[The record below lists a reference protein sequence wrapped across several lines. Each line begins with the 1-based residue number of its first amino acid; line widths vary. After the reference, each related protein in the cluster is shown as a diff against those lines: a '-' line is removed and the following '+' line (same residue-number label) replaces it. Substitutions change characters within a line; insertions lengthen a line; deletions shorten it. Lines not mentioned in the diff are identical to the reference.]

1 VKWESVTFCQ
11 PFVKALLKT
20 CFSGLKSSRW
30 VGDFQVATGG
40 GFWVA
45 TRDWQQN
52 EKEDTRLFVE
62 TSDFV
67 KNYQTG

>member
-1 VKWESVTFCQ
+1 VKRESVTFCR

-20 CFSGLKSSRW
+20 CFSGPKSSRW

-45 TRDWQQN
+45 IRAYEWSSGTRTWQ
-52 EKEDTRLFVE
+52 
-62 TSDFV
+62 
-67 KNYQTG
+67 